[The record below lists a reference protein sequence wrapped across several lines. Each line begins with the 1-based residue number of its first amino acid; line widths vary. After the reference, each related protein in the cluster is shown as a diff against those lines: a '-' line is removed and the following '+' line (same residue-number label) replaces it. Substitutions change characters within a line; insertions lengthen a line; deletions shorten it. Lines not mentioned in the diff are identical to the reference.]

1 MKVRIVKEVKRSDV
15 LWRFACGDVFGMTG
29 RHWYHKQW
37 LKLVESD
44 YFHTTN
50 NQSRMRLSL
59 DVCCPWACVTLSHKW
74 SGVCAQETNEGHAS
88 CGRSLKEC
96 NPCDNRFKFSTAFE
110 KHTSPHTSCTAATS
124 STFQGLV
131 IFLPKLCPIYKN
143 GSWKH
148 SRAQFWWTEPCV
160 LATAHMRS
168 SCPCAFRE
176 VEHCKSDIALDDTW
190 RVKVGGYHSAKIKL
204 HVRRG
209 YSSYKLKGW

>member
-1 MKVRIVKEVKRSDV
+1 
-15 LWRFACGDVFGMTG
+15 MTG

-74 SGVCAQETNEGHAS
+74 SGVGAQETNEGHAS

-96 NPCDNRFKFSTAFE
+96 NPCDNRFQFSIAFE
-110 KHTSPHTSCTAATS
+110 KHTSPQCTPCTAATS

-131 IFLPKLCPIYKN
+131 TFLQNC
-143 GSWKH
+143 
-148 SRAQFWWTEPCV
+148 AQFIKISWWLEMAVENTVGHSSGGRSRVCLLLHTCGPHVRVRSEKLSIV
-160 LATAHMRS
+160 KVTLHWTHGEWRSVAIILQRS
-168 SCPCAFRE
+168 SSMYE
-176 VEHCKSDIALDDTW
+176 EGT
-190 RVKVGGYHSAKIKL
+190 L
-204 HVRRG
+204 HTN
-209 YSSYKLKGW
+209 